1 MGEKTN
7 SNQFDVQIAPIAIKV
22 NSGDLQLGDKLVR
35 TLFISLLPRFLTAN
49 WFADI
54 INLDRVFDV
63 SIYAHPED
71 GGKIL
76 KTLRDKLARLQAQ
89 AMEEEEQGKVRNPV
103 LETALQDIEDLRD
116 KLQQGT
122 DRFFQFGLYI
132 TLYATNVK
140 ELDEVQAKIK
150 GILDAQLIYLR
161 PATFRMAEGF
171 NSTLPLNSDKLLNHI
186 PLNTEPLS
194 SVFPF
199 VSYDLTREDGILY
212 GINTHNNSL
221 ILFDR
226 FSLENYNTV
235 VFGVSGGGKSYT
247 VKLELL
253 RNLMM
258 GTEVFIIDPENEYQ
272 YLANTVGGSVVNV
285 SISSDSH
292 INPFDIPKPQADE
305 SFSDVFRTH
314 VLDLTGLFK
323 LMLGAVTPEEEA
335 LLDEAIIQTYALK
348 DITPAG
354 DNSGG
359 QTPLLSDFR
368 NIIEGL
374 AGAESLV
381 TRIKK
386 YTDGTYAGF
395 LNQPTNVPLDKQLVV
410 FSIRD
415 MEEELKPIAMY
426 LVLNYIWSK
435 VRTERKK
442 RILAVDEAWLLLKYE
457 AGGLFLFNIA
467 KRARKYYLGLT
478 TISQDVADFLNSQ
491 YGKAIVTNSSI
502 QVLLKQSPATIE
514 LVQNTFHLT
523 DSEKF
528 YLLEATIG
536 HGLFFAGNN
545 HVGIRVVAS
554 YAEDQI
560 ITSDPRQLLE
570 IARAKKELARI
581 DSEVK

>member
-7 SNQFDVQIAPIAIKV
+7 SNQFDVQIAPSAIKV

-570 IARAKKELARI
+570 IERAKKELAAQGGN
-581 DSEVK
+581 

>member
-7 SNQFDVQIAPIAIKV
+7 SNQFDVQIAPSAIKV

>member
-7 SNQFDVQIAPIAIKV
+7 SNQFDVQIAPSAIKV

-570 IARAKKELARI
+570 IEKAKKELAAQGGN
-581 DSEVK
+581 

>member
-1 MGEKTN
+1 MMGEKTN
-7 SNQFDVQIAPIAIKV
+7 SNQFDVQIAPSAIKV

-212 GINTHNNSL
+212 GINTHNN
-221 ILFDR
+221 
-226 FSLENYNTV
+226 
-235 VFGVSGGGKSYT
+235 
-247 VKLELL
+247 
-253 RNLMM
+253 
-258 GTEVFIIDPENEYQ
+258 
-272 YLANTVGGSVVNV
+272 
-285 SISSDSH
+285 
-292 INPFDIPKPQADE
+292 
-305 SFSDVFRTH
+305 
-314 VLDLTGLFK
+314 
-323 LMLGAVTPEEEA
+323 
-335 LLDEAIIQTYALK
+335 
-348 DITPAG
+348 
-354 DNSGG
+354 
-359 QTPLLSDFR
+359 
-368 NIIEGL
+368 
-374 AGAESLV
+374 
-381 TRIKK
+381 
-386 YTDGTYAGF
+386 
-395 LNQPTNVPLDKQLVV
+395 
-410 FSIRD
+410 
-415 MEEELKPIAMY
+415 
-426 LVLNYIWSK
+426 
-435 VRTERKK
+435 
-442 RILAVDEAWLLLKYE
+442 
-457 AGGLFLFNIA
+457 
-467 KRARKYYLGLT
+467 
-478 TISQDVADFLNSQ
+478 
-491 YGKAIVTNSSI
+491 
-502 QVLLKQSPATIE
+502 
-514 LVQNTFHLT
+514 
-523 DSEKF
+523 
-528 YLLEATIG
+528 
-536 HGLFFAGNN
+536 
-545 HVGIRVVAS
+545 
-554 YAEDQI
+554 
-560 ITSDPRQLLE
+560 
-570 IARAKKELARI
+570 
-581 DSEVK
+581 

>member
-1 MGEKTN
+1 MAEQKTT
-7 SNQFDVQIAPIAIKV
+7 NQFDVQIAPSAIKV

-132 TLYATNVK
+132 TLYAANSK

-171 NSTLPLNSDKLLNHI
+171 NSTLPLNNDKLLNHI

-323 LMLGAVTPEEEA
+323 LMLGEVTPEEEA

>member
-7 SNQFDVQIAPIAIKV
+7 SNQFDVQIAPSAIKV

-258 GTEVFIIDPENEYQ
+258 GTEVFIIAPENEYQ